1 MGADHVEAF
10 RRELG
15 GETVSR
21 DADHTVVELDVRHY
35 TRRRRNRLLAFR
47 ANAVVLEPPELV
59 AFMREHLEQLATG

>member
-21 DADHTVVELDVRHY
+21 DADHAVVELDVRHY
-35 TRRRRNRLLAFR
+35 ASTRNRLLAFR